1 MDWVV
6 KFARSSIGAKA
17 VVALTGAGLVGFVV
31 AHLLGNLQLF
41 AGPEQFN
48 NYAHGLKSLGPLL
61 WAARLGLLGMF
72 VLHIGM
78 AIRLQSMNKAARPVS
93 YQSKKAQAST
103 LASRSMLLGG
113 VTLLLFVLFH
123 LAHYTLGVVDP
134 QFLEYKT
141 AEGWHDAYKMT
152 VIGFQSA
159 PVAGL
164 YIAAMAGLA
173 MHLGHGVSSMFQT
186 LGLNHP
192 RYRPL
197 IRGIGPALAALI
209 FLGFVS
215 IPIAVQLGIIS
226 LQGGA

>member
-1 MDWVV
+1 MNWVV
-6 KFARSSIGAKA
+6 EFAKSSIGAKA
-17 VVALTGAGLVGFVV
+17 VVALTGVGLVGFVV

-48 NYAHGLKSLGPLL
+48 NYAHSLKSLGPLL
-61 WAARLGLLGMF
+61 WVARLGLLGMF
-72 VLHIGM
+72 GLHIGM
-78 AIRLQSMNKAARPVS
+78 AIRLQSMNKAARPVA
-93 YQSKKAQAST
+93 YQSKKSQAST
-103 LASRSMLLGG
+103 LASRSMLIGG
-113 VTLLLFVLFH
+113 LTLLLFVLFH
-123 LAHYTLGVVDP
+123 LAHYTLGLVDP

-152 VIGFQSA
+152 VIGFQSV

-173 MHLGHGVSSMFQT
+173 LHLGHGVSSMFQT

-197 IRGIGPALAALI
+197 IRGIGPALAVLI